1 MRLNAA
7 NLRTTLATI
16 FGIDPQYV
24 VPRQGNWFNPQA
36 GEENP
41 AKPLT
46 WCAYK
51 IEGERGITVAHYASD
66 GVKNYSVVH
75 KTAQLTL
82 QFVGDQ
88 AEDLAN
94 SIAHWS
100 HRQDVADGFSAYD
113 AKVFAD
119 SGDVIVSDF
128 DQQGVNTVYAY
139 NVRVRIVWA
148 DEIDSGQTKPM
159 PNIVFQPGPIAVQ

>member
-1 MRLNAA
+1 
-7 NLRTTLATI
+7 
-16 FGIDPQYV
+16 
-24 VPRQGNWFNPQA
+24 
-36 GEENP
+36 
-41 AKPLT
+41 
-46 WCAYK
+46 
-51 IEGERGITVAHYASD
+51 
-66 GVKNYSVVH
+66 VVH

-100 HRQDVADGFSAYD
+100 HRQDVFDGFYQYD
-113 AKVFAD
+113 ARVYAD

-148 DEIDSGQTKPM
+148 DEIDTGQTKPM
-159 PNIVFQPGPIAVQ
+159 PNIVFQPGPITVQ